1 MIPPK
6 QATFLNEGLHM
17 IPPYGDGHFC
27 EVGSFASHGYITNIQ
42 G

>member
-17 IPPYGDGHFC
+17 IPPM
-27 EVGSFASHGYITNIQ
+27 ETVTSVKLAASQVMVI
-42 G
+42 